1 MTTARDIMH
10 QGVETISAHE
20 TLDVAAK
27 RMRDADIGALA
38 VTDGDGG
45 LQGVLTDR
53 DIVLRCVAAGH
64 DPAAVRAADMVDG
77 KPVTAGA
84 DDDAGSVVAAMSTR
98 RIRRVPVVEGSRLV
112 GMISEADVA
121 RHLGA
126 KEAGTLAAA
135 IRAS

>member
-38 VTDGDGG
+38 VTGDDGG

-53 DIVLRCVAAGH
+53 DIVLRCVATGH
-64 DPAAVRAADMVDG
+64 DPGAVRAADLMDG
-77 KPVTAGA
+77 SPVTAAA
-84 DDDAGSVVAAMSTR
+84 DDDAGSVVATMSSR

-112 GMISEADVA
+112 GIISEADIA
-121 RHLGA
+121 RHLGPA
-126 KEAGTLAAA
+126 EAGALATA
-135 IRAS
+135 IRAV